1 MRSVSRF
8 CSPLHSHPTLE
19 DQQPPNPNLS
29 KELLLS
35 NPDLPLLDILS
46 PPLDQGGLP
55 SSPDQIKANGQTS
68 SERPSQV
75 AVSSTTPG
83 SNLKS
88 DPKNELKNATTSAFM
103 SFPIT
108 INSTLVFLDFKT
120 SLAQTDDSFDGAF
133 SFHNTISRG
142 TPHPNSW
149 CDLTVRGDAFP
160 FLPKLAGR
168 LSGPSTS
175 PLLWGLEGAL
185 GCTTSLI
192 PGPAQSL
199 ILTLQSRYIPSV
211 AGIILIFSTS

>member
-1 MRSVSRF
+1 MRAVSRF
-8 CSPLHSHPTLE
+8 CPPLQSHPASE
-19 DQQPPNPNLS
+19 SDQPLNSNPSKNLF
-29 KELLLS
+29 LS
-35 NPDLPLLDILS
+35 NPELPLLDILN
-46 PPLDQGGLP
+46 PPLDQPGLP
-55 SSPDQIKANGQTS
+55 NSPDQIKANGQTS

-75 AVSSTTPG
+75 VSSSTTPG
-83 SNLKS
+83 SNLN
-88 DPKNELKNATTSAFM
+88 DPNNELKNATSAFM

-120 SLAQTDDSFDGAF
+120 SRQTEDSFDGAF

-142 TPHPNSW
+142 RPHPNTW

-175 PLLWGLEGAL
+175 PLLWGLEGPL

-199 ILTLQSRYIPSV
+199 ILTLQSRCPEFLTV
-211 AGIILIFSTS
+211 LIFLTS

>member
-1 MRSVSRF
+1 MRAVSRF
-8 CSPLHSHPTLE
+8 CSPLQSHPTSKL
-19 DQQPPNPNLS
+19 DTNPS
-29 KELLLS
+29 KELPLS
-35 NPDLPLLDILS
+35 NPDLPLLDILN
-46 PPLDQGGLP
+46 PIVDQPGLP
-55 SSPDQIKANGQTS
+55 SRPDQIKANGQTS
-68 SERPSQV
+68 SERPNQV
-75 AVSSTTPG
+75 ASSSTTPG
-83 SNLKS
+83 SNLNDLS
-88 DPKNELKNATTSAFM
+88 ELRNGTSAFM

-120 SLAQTDDSFDGAF
+120 SRQTEDSFDGAF

-199 ILTLQSRYIPSV
+199 ILTLQSRYIS
-211 AGIILIFSTS
+211 

>member
-1 MRSVSRF
+1 MSRF

-19 DQQPPNPNLS
+19 LAQPPLLHTLNPS
-29 KELLLS
+29 KDLFPLS
-35 NPDLPLLDILS
+35 NPDLPLLDILN
-46 PPLDQGGLP
+46 PPLDQSGLP
-55 SSPDQIKANGQTS
+55 NSPDQIKANSQTS
-68 SERPSQV
+68 SERPSHLV
-75 AVSSTTPG
+75 TSSTTPG

-88 DPKNELKNATTSAFM
+88 SDQENENKTTSAFL

-120 SLAQTDDSFDGAF
+120 SRQTEDSFDGAF

-142 TPHPNSW
+142 RPHPNTW

-168 LSGPSTS
+168 ISGPSTS
-175 PLLWGLEGAL
+175 PLLWGLEGPL
-185 GCTTSLI
+185 DCTTSLI

-199 ILTLQSRYIPSV
+199 ILTLQSR
-211 AGIILIFSTS
+211 